1 MKKRKYPI
9 RAGWRVG
16 SVVALPLKD
25 NNEHFNL
32 VQTIYQLKC
41 EHLIIYQNLKHNCQM
56 SEVHNMSTKKCLKF

>member
-1 MKKRKYPI
+1 MCVRVKNKPGSGMKKRKYPI

-41 EHLIIYQNLKHNCQM
+41 E
-56 SEVHNMSTKKCLKF
+56 CLSFI